1 MGASLHAE
9 LLGIVAAIGF
19 PSPGLA
25 TLAGR
30 HAPSAGASAAVPG
43 MTPAVNP
50 LATQLQQLLYEGCY
64 CRRFADGAPRPAA
77 AAHAANPAFIE
88 TLSTANASRE
98 RWDAGWQITQVLPSG
113 QIVAVKGAM
122 TRMVWPGE
130 FVTQGAP
137 GGPPRP
143 GVEISLYAP
152 KESRT
157 MQPGFYFAFGE
168 AATDQ
173 EDEFSLVRLYWNLEA
188 TGAPP
193 LIARV
198 TAAFNRFAIPF
209 RCKCLSMVELYQ
221 RTDAAVI
228 YLAKRHYRLAAEM
241 LEEIYRAVQPSLK
254 PQTPLFTKALAP
266 GLALAENPKTGESFG
281 MHRCRLL
288 AEAVCAA
295 HARGID
301 APQARLDEITA
312 SFAAAGL
319 SLAFPFLNPGSVDR
333 YDHDLG
339 IAV

>member
-1 MGASLHAE
+1 MAESLHAE
-9 LLGIVAAIGF
+9 LLGIVAAIAF
-19 PSPGLA
+19 PSPGVV

-30 HAPSAGASAAVPG
+30 YASNAGASPAMPG
-43 MTPAVNP
+43 MTPAPNP

-64 CRRFADGAPRPAA
+64 CRRFEDGAPRPAA
-77 AAHAANPAFIE
+77 AAMANPAFIE
-88 TLSTANASRE
+88 ALSTANTSRE

-113 QIVAVKGAM
+113 QIVTVKGAM

-130 FVTQGAP
+130 FVAQGAP

-143 GVEISLYAP
+143 GVDISLYAP

-168 AATDQ
+168 APTDQ

-188 TGAPP
+188 TGAPT

-241 LEEIYRAVQPSLK
+241 LEDIYRAVRPSLK
-254 PQTPLFTKALAP
+254 PQIPLFTKALAP
-266 GLALAENPKTGESFG
+266 GLGLAENPKSGESFG

-301 APQARLDEITA
+301 APQARYDEIA
-312 SFAAAGL
+312 SAFAAAGL
-319 SLAFPFLNPGSVDR
+319 SLELPFLNPGSVDR
-333 YDHDLG
+333 YTHALG
-339 IAV
+339 IAA